1 MKRKAKKKA
10 APKPSTALAV
20 RKSAKAPQV
29 IISDPQGLI
38 RSNQA
43 PVGQLG
49 ELATVGAL
57 GLAEL
62 KLTDAEEAVL
72 SEPVNPADVL
82 LKPKVKGGPPEIAY
96 LPHIVYTRWFHRAFG
111 RTGWACVPTAAPKK
125 VNNLVLVTYLL
136 YVHGVPVAA
145 ATGEQEYHENN
156 AQQTYGDVIESTVA
170 SALRRFAKRLGV
182 GLELWD
188 KRWLEANF
196 GKRAVRGNRR
206 EEFIEAEPTAPQSW
220 PPETV
225 AERTAAGRP
234 VLETSPVLTKVQWE
248 RLGRIAK
255 TMQRP
260 EAEVNLWLKKRY
272 QVTDLKKIEQRHYG
286 EIIGALEA
294 RGALSLPG
302 DGE

>member
-1 MKRKAKKKA
+1 MSKAKAKKRAA
-10 APKPSTALAV
+10 APKKATALAV
-20 RKSAKAPQV
+20 RTKAPA
-29 IISDPQGLI
+29 PLI
-38 RSNQA
+38 RIQDPTGA
-43 PVGQLG
+43 LTQLPFGQLG

-62 KLTDAEEAVL
+62 KLTAEEDKIL
-72 SEPVNPADVL
+72 GEPVNPADVL

-125 VNNLVLVTYLL
+125 VNNLILVPYLL

-145 ATGEQEYHENN
+145 ATGEQEYHETNL
-156 AQQTYGDVIESTVA
+156 QQTYGDVIESTVA

-196 GKRAVRGNRR
+196 GKKAVRGRR
-206 EEFIEAEPTAPQSW
+206 DEVVDAEPTRGDW

-225 AERTAAGRP
+225 TERAKAGRP
-234 VLETSPVLTKVQWE
+234 VLDVDQPKITNAQRKRMTDIAE
-248 RLGRIAK
+248 RVGRPA
-255 TMQRP
+255 
-260 EAEVNLWLKKRY
+260 AEVTLWLKKRF
-272 QVTDLKKIEQRHYG
+272 
-286 EIIGALEA
+286 GATGGTKDVKQSDYTEVCRLLEA
-294 RGALSLPG
+294 RGPLTFPG
-302 DGE
+302 DGQ

>member
-1 MKRKAKKKA
+1 MSKAKAKKRAA
-10 APKPSTALAV
+10 APKKSTALAV
-20 RKSAKAPQV
+20 RKKAPA
-29 IISDPQGLI
+29 PLI
-38 RSNQA
+38 RIQDPTGA
-43 PVGQLG
+43 LTQHVGQLG

-62 KLTDAEEAVL
+62 KLTAEEDKIL
-72 SEPVNPADVL
+72 GEPVNPADVL

-125 VNNLVLVTYLL
+125 VNNLILVPYLL

-145 ATGEQEYHENN
+145 ATGEQEYHETNL
-156 AQQTYGDVIESTVA
+156 QQTYGDVIESTVA

-196 GKRAVRGNRR
+196 GKRAVRGSRR
-206 EEFIEAEPTAPQSW
+206 EEVIDAQPVEDRVHQASAQPAVITNAQRKRL
-220 PPETV
+220 TDI
-225 AERTAAGRP
+225 AERAGRDA
-234 VLETSPVLTKVQWE
+234 S
-248 RLGRIAK
+248 
-255 TMQRP
+255 
-260 EAEVNLWLKKRY
+260 EVRLWLKKRF
-272 QVTDLKKIEQRHYG
+272 
-286 EIIGALEA
+286 GAADGSKDVRQSDYAEVCRLLEA
-294 RGALSLPG
+294 RGALTMPG